1 MPRPTQQ
8 ERRQA
13 YTVSHGDILNS
24 NYEAFILAIS
34 ILSVVNGVL
43 ILFIGGEARD
53 LLVYVNVSLCALFAL
68 DFLYRLRKAPQR
80 RAYLFG
86 GGGML
91 DLLSSVPY
99 PSYFSLAR
107 LLRVVRA
114 TRLLNRYGE
123 HRLRAWFR
131 ERLAEG
137 AVLLVIFLVI
147 VVLEVGGILVLW
159 VEAGRPGANIE
170 TAGDALWWGY
180 VTITSVGY
188 GDLYPVTPQ
197 GRIVGVVL
205 LTVGLT
211 LLATVTG
218 FVANT
223 FLSKHA
229 SGRGQAAAAEPSD
242 DPPVVAPER
251 DGVSSRSEVER

>member
-1 MPRPTQQ
+1 MARPTPE
-8 ERRQA
+8 ERQQA
-13 YTVSHGDILNS
+13 YSVSHGDILNS
-24 NYEAFILAIS
+24 NYEAFILAVS
-34 ILSVVNGVL
+34 VLTVVNAAL
-43 ILFIGGEARD
+43 ILLVKGEARD
-53 LLVYVNVSLCALFAL
+53 LLVVVNVALCVLFAL
-68 DFLYRLRKAPQR
+68 DFVYRLRKAPQK

-86 GGGML
+86 GGGLL
-91 DLLSSVPY
+91 DLLSSIPY
-99 PSYFSLAR
+99 PWFFSLAR

-114 TRLLNRYGE
+114 ARLLNRYGQ
-123 HRLRAWFR
+123 RNLRVWFR

-159 VEAGRPGANIE
+159 VEAGKPGANIE

-188 GDLYPVTPQ
+188 GDKYPVTPE
-197 GRIVGVVL
+197 GRIVGVIL

-223 FLSKHA
+223 FLGKRV
-229 SGRGQAAAAEPSD
+229 SGRERAAAAEPSD
-242 DPPVVAPER
+242 ARPLVAPER
-251 DGVSSRSEVER
+251 DGVSSGSEVER

>member
-1 MPRPTQQ
+1 MPRPTID

-13 YTVSHGDILNS
+13 YSVSHGDILNS

-43 ILFIGGEARD
+43 ILFTAGETHD
-53 LLVYVNVSLCALFAL
+53 LLVYVNASLCALFAL

-91 DLLSSVPY
+91 DLLSSIPVPW
-99 PSYFSLAR
+99 YFSLAR

-123 HRLRAWFR
+123 HRLRVWFR

-137 AVLLVIFLVI
+137 AVLLVMFLVI
-147 VVLEVGGILVLW
+147 VTLEVGGILVLW
-159 VEAGRPGANIE
+159 AEAGQPGANIE
-170 TAGDALWWGY
+170 TGGDALWWGY

-197 GRIVGVVL
+197 GRIVGVIM

-223 FLSKHA
+223 FLSKHV
-229 SGRGQAAAAEPSD
+229 SGRGQAAAAESSEDSRAP
-242 DPPVVAPER
+242 APEPEHV
-251 DGVSSRSEVER
+251 VSESDV

>member
-1 MPRPTQQ
+1 MPRPTTD
-8 ERRQA
+8 ERKQA
-13 YTVSHGDILNS
+13 YSVSHGDILNS

-43 ILFIGGEARD
+43 ILFTAGEARD
-53 LLVYVNVSLCALFAL
+53 LLVYVNASLCVLFAL
-68 DFLYRLRKAPQR
+68 DFLYRLQKAPQR

-91 DLLSSVPY
+91 DLLSSVPV
-99 PSYFSLAR
+99 PWYFSLAR

-123 HRLRAWFR
+123 HRLRVWFR

-137 AVLLVIFLVI
+137 AVLLVMFLVI

-159 VEAGRPGANIE
+159 VEAGKPGANIE

-197 GRIVGVVL
+197 GRIVGVIM

-223 FLSKHA
+223 FLGKHA
-229 SGRGQAAAAEPSD
+229 SGRGRAAAAEPSGD
-242 DPPVVAPER
+242 SPVDTQER
-251 DGVSSRSEVER
+251 DSVSSGNEVER

>member
-1 MPRPTQQ
+1 MPRPTTD
-8 ERRQA
+8 ERKQA

-34 ILSVVNGVL
+34 ILSVVNGVS
-43 ILFIGGEARD
+43 ILFAAGQQRD
-53 LLVYVNVSLCALFAL
+53 LLVYVNAGLCVLFAL

-91 DLLSSVPY
+91 DLLSSIPVPW
-99 PSYFSLAR
+99 YFSLAR

-123 HRLRAWFR
+123 RRLRVWFR

-137 AVLLVIFLVI
+137 AVLLVMFLVI
-147 VVLEVGGILVLW
+147 VTLEVGGILVLW
-159 VEAGRPGANIE
+159 AEAGQPGANIE
-170 TAGDALWWGY
+170 TGGDALWWGY

-188 GDLYPVTPQ
+188 GDMYPVTPQ
-197 GRIVGVVL
+197 GRIVGVVM
-205 LTVGLT
+205 LTVGLL

-218 FVANT
+218 FVANA
-223 FLSKHA
+223 FLSKHS
-229 SGRGQAAAAEPSD
+229 SGLGRVAAAEPSE
-242 DPPVVAPER
+242 PPLVDTPER
-251 DGVSSRSEVER
+251 DGVSSETEAER

>member
-1 MPRPTQQ
+1 MPRPTTD
-8 ERRQA
+8 ERKQA
-13 YTVSHGDILNS
+13 YSVSHGDILNS
-24 NYEAFILAIS
+24 NYEAFVLAVS
-34 ILSVVNGVL
+34 VLSVVNAVL

-53 LLVYVNVSLCALFAL
+53 LLVLVNVALCLLFAL
-68 DFLYRLRKAPQR
+68 DFVYRLRKAPQK

-91 DLLSSVPY
+91 DLLSSVPV
-99 PSYFSLAR
+99 PWFFSLAR

-123 HRLRAWFR
+123 HRLRVWFR

-147 VVLEVGGILVLW
+147 VALEVGGILVLW
-159 VEAGRPGANIE
+159 AEAGKPGANIE

-188 GDLYPVTPQ
+188 GDKYPVTAQ
-197 GRIVGVVL
+197 GRVVGVIL

-223 FLSKHA
+223 FLGKHV
-229 SGRGQAAAAEPSD
+229 SGRERAAAAEPSGD
-242 DPPVVAPER
+242 SPVDTQER
-251 DGVSSRSEVER
+251 DGVSSGNEVER